1 MNNKKWWQI
10 SHWVNREYL
19 INTYIRSSSVYQ
31 VTESSIMVDG
41 LDIVFDENIDEVT
54 ECDKLDILDFNVILH
69 VLNKYCRFKLNDSV
83 TWNKFQDLVPGI
95 ICNETLNTTDV
106 IDRNCLRFL
115 FNEEIYE
122 YNGVHISRVLNL
134 VRKEIERS

>member
-41 LDIVFDENIDEVT
+41 LDIVFDENIDEVI
-54 ECDKLDILDFNVILH
+54 ECDKLDFNVILH
-69 VLNKYCRFKLNDSV
+69 VLNKYCKFELNDSV
-83 TWNKFQDLVPGI
+83 TWNKVEELVPGI
-95 ICNETLNTTDV
+95 VCNETLNTPDV
-106 IDRNCLRFL
+106 INRHCLRFS

-122 YNGVHISRVLNL
+122 YNGVHINRLLNL

>member
-10 SHWVNREYL
+10 SYWVNREYL
-19 INTYIRSSSVYQ
+19 INTYIRASSVYQ

-41 LDIVFDENIDEVT
+41 LDIVFFENIDEVI
-54 ECDKLDILDFNVILH
+54 ECDKLDFNVILH
-69 VLNKYCRFKLNDSV
+69 VLNKYCKFELKDSV

-106 IDRNCLRFL
+106 IDRNCLRFS

-122 YNGVHISRVLNL
+122 YNGVHISRLLNL

>member
-19 INTYIRSSSVYQ
+19 INTYIRASSVYQ

-41 LDIVFDENIDEVT
+41 LDIVFDENIDEVI
-54 ECDKLDILDFNVILH
+54 ECDKLDFNVILH
-69 VLNKYCRFKLNDSV
+69 VLNKYCRFELNDSV
-83 TWNKFQDLVPGI
+83 TWNKFQELVPGI
-95 ICNETLNTTDV
+95 VCNETLNTSDV
-106 IDRNCLRFL
+106 INRHCLRFS

-122 YNGVHISRVLNL
+122 YNGVHINRVLNL

>member
-19 INTYIRSSSVYQ
+19 INTYIRASSVYQ

-41 LDIVFDENIDEVT
+41 LDIVFDENIDEVI
-54 ECDKLDILDFNVILH
+54 ECDKLDFNVILH
-69 VLNKYCRFKLNDSV
+69 VLNKYCKFELNDSV
-83 TWNKFQDLVPGI
+83 TWNKFQELVPGI
-95 ICNETLNTTDV
+95 VCNETLNTSDV
-106 IDRNCLRFL
+106 INRHCLRFS

-122 YNGVHISRVLNL
+122 YNGVHINRLLNL

>member
-19 INTYIRSSSVYQ
+19 INTYIRASSVYQ

-41 LDIVFDENIDEVT
+41 LDIVFDENIDEVI
-54 ECDKLDILDFNVILH
+54 ECDKLDFNVILH
-69 VLNKYCRFKLNDSV
+69 VLNKYCKFELNDSV
-83 TWNKFQDLVPGI
+83 TWNKFQELVPGI
-95 ICNETLNTTDV
+95 ICNETLNTSDV
-106 IDRNCLRFL
+106 INRHCLRFS

-122 YNGVHISRVLNL
+122 YNGVHISRLLNL

>member
-19 INTYIRSSSVYQ
+19 INTYIRASSVYQ
-31 VTESSIMVDG
+31 VTESSIMTDG
-41 LDIVFDENIDEVT
+41 LDIVFDENIDEVI
-54 ECDKLDILDFNVILH
+54 ECDKLDFNVILH
-69 VLNKYCRFKLNDSV
+69 VLNKYCKFELNDSV
-83 TWNKFQDLVPGI
+83 TWNKFQELVPGI
-95 ICNETLNTTDV
+95 VCNETLNTPDV
-106 IDRNCLRFL
+106 INRHCLRFS

-122 YNGVHISRVLNL
+122 YNGVHINRLLNL

>member
-19 INTYIRSSSVYQ
+19 INTYIRASSIYQ

-41 LDIVFDENIDEVT
+41 LDIVFDENIDEVI
-54 ECDKLDILDFNVILH
+54 ECDKLDFNVILH
-69 VLNKYCRFKLNDSV
+69 VLNKYCRFELNDSV
-83 TWNKFQDLVPGI
+83 TWNKFEELVPGI
-95 ICNETLNTTDV
+95 ICNETLNTSDV
-106 IDRNCLRFL
+106 INRHCLRFS

-122 YNGVHISRVLNL
+122 YNGVHINRLLNL

>member
-10 SHWVNREYL
+10 SYWVNREYL
-19 INTYIRSSSVYQ
+19 INTYIRASSVYQ

-41 LDIVFDENIDEVT
+41 LDIVFYENIDEVI
-54 ECDKLDILDFNVILH
+54 ECDKLDFNVILH
-69 VLNKYCRFKLNDSV
+69 VLDKYCKFKLKDSV
-83 TWNKFQDLVPGI
+83 TWNKFEELVPGI
-95 ICNETLNTTDV
+95 ICNETLNTSDV
-106 IDRNCLRFL
+106 INRHCLRFS

-122 YNGVHISRVLNL
+122 YNGVHISRLLNL

>member
-19 INTYIRSSSVYQ
+19 INTYIRASSVYQ

-41 LDIVFDENIDEVT
+41 LDIVFDENIDEVI
-54 ECDKLDILDFNVILH
+54 ECDKLDFNVILH
-69 VLNKYCRFKLNDSV
+69 VLNKYCKFELNDSV
-83 TWNKFQDLVPGI
+83 TWNKFQELVPGI

-106 IDRNCLRFL
+106 INRHCLRFS

-122 YNGVHISRVLNL
+122 YNGVHISRLLNL

>member
-41 LDIVFDENIDEVT
+41 LDIVFDENIDEVI
-54 ECDKLDILDFNVILH
+54 ECDKLDFNVILH
-69 VLNKYCRFKLNDSV
+69 VLNKYCKFELNDSV
-83 TWNKFQDLVPGI
+83 TWNKFQELVPGI
-95 ICNETLNTTDV
+95 VCNETLNTPDV
-106 IDRNCLRFL
+106 INRHCLRFS

-122 YNGVHISRVLNL
+122 YNGVHINRLLNL

>member
-19 INTYIRSSSVYQ
+19 INTYIRASSVYQ
-31 VTESSIMVDG
+31 VTESSIMTDG
-41 LDIVFDENIDEVT
+41 LDIVFDENIDEVI
-54 ECDKLDILDFNVILH
+54 ECDKLDFNVILH
-69 VLNKYCRFKLNDSV
+69 VLNKYCKFELNDSV
-83 TWNKFQDLVPGI
+83 TWNKFQELVPGI
-95 ICNETLNTTDV
+95 VCNETLNTSDV
-106 IDRNCLRFL
+106 INRHCLRFS

-122 YNGVHISRVLNL
+122 YNGVHISRLLNL

>member
-19 INTYIRSSSVYQ
+19 INTYIRA
-31 VTESSIMVDG
+31 SSIMVDG
-41 LDIVFDENIDEVT
+41 LDIVFDENIDEVI
-54 ECDKLDILDFNVILH
+54 ECDKLDFNVILH
-69 VLNKYCRFKLNDSV
+69 VLNKYCRFELNDSV

-122 YNGVHISRVLNL
+122 YNGVHINRLLNL
-134 VRKEIERS
+134 VRKEIER

>member
-19 INTYIRSSSVYQ
+19 INTYIRASSIYQ

-41 LDIVFDENIDEVT
+41 LDIVFDENIDEVI
-54 ECDKLDILDFNVILH
+54 ECDKLDFNVILH
-69 VLNKYCRFKLNDSV
+69 VLNKYCRFELNDSV
-83 TWNKFQDLVPGI
+83 TWNKFQELVPGI
-95 ICNETLNTTDV
+95 ICNETLNTSDV
-106 IDRNCLRFL
+106 INRHCLRFS

-122 YNGVHISRVLNL
+122 YNGVHISRLLNL

>member
-10 SHWVNREYL
+10 SYWVNREYL
-19 INTYIRSSSVYQ
+19 INTYIRASSVYQ

-41 LDIVFDENIDEVT
+41 LDIVFYENIDEVI
-54 ECDKLDILDFNVILH
+54 ECDKLDFNVILH
-69 VLNKYCRFKLNDSV
+69 VLNKYCKFKLKDSV
-83 TWNKFQDLVPGI
+83 TWNKFEELVPGI
-95 ICNETLNTTDV
+95 ICNETLNTSDV
-106 IDRNCLRFL
+106 INRHCLRFS

-122 YNGVHISRVLNL
+122 YNGVHISRLLNL